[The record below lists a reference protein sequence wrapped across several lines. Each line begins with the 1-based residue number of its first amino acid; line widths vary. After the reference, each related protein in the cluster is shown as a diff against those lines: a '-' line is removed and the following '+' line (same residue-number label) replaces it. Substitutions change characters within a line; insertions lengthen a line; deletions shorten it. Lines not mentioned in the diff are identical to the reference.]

1 MMRTPAPQSAPQS
14 AAQAAAAVAAINH
27 AQAVG
32 GGLPLHTPP
41 LSGNNSANNNNGVS
55 SINTSN
61 LNSTSTYSTA
71 TGSSAASSPRKG
83 SAGVKGSH
91 TRWLSRGRVNS
102 FHKAAG
108 MEASET
114 VPGGYADDA
123 VVLTRHSKP
132 DPQAF
137 LPLSSTIVLRIVML
151 ANLAFS
157 VLYLYWRAK
166 NTILDIDS

>member
-1 MMRTPAPQSAPQS
+1 MRTPAPQT

-27 AQAVG
+27 LQAM
-32 GGLPLHTPP
+32 GGLPLQTPV
-41 LSGNNSANNNNGVS
+41 NNLNNNNNANSNGVS
-55 SINTSN
+55 SINTAN
-61 LNSTSTYSTA
+61 LNSNSSTYSTA
-71 TGSSAASSPRKG
+71 AGSSAASSPLKAAVAPAKG
-83 SAGVKGSH
+83 GH

-166 NTILDIDS
+166 NTILTIDS

>member
-1 MMRTPAPQSAPQS
+1 MRTPAPQT

-27 AQAVG
+27 AQAMN

-41 LSGNNSANNNNGVS
+41 MNNNNNMMINGVS

-61 LNSTSTYSTA
+61 LNSNSTHSTA
-71 TGSSAASSPRKG
+71 NGSSAASSPRKG
-83 SAGVKGSH
+83 AVVPPMKGSH